1 MTSPSTDL
9 PALTSTFLD
18 TLDAER
24 RRLGIPGVVVAV
36 RTSDGARSSASLG
49 VRDVATGTPLS
60 VDSVLRV
67 GSVTKTIVATVVLR
81 LVERGELGLDDEV
94 LDHLPDLAVPS
105 GVTVRR
111 LLDMTSGLPEYTTE
125 EFLDTLLAAP
135 ERLWEP
141 RELLDLAF
149 GEDQRFA
156 PGSSWEY
163 CNAGYILL
171 GVLVEHVTGELVEDL
186 ARRFVLEPL
195 GMRDTALPARTADAT
210 HLPDPTIRGYLR
222 VDGRLVDATDI
233 NPSWAWTAGN
243 AISTAADLVLLAEEL
258 VRGDLLTVETQAARL
273 TGIPVPETDWVYGL
287 GIANFGGIWGH
298 NGQLPGFQAFAGHEP
313 AIGTTIVVITN
324 ADKANDG
331 TNAADTLAALVRRH
345 LASGSA

>member
-24 RRLGIPGVVVAV
+24 RRLGVPGLVVAV
-36 RTSDGARSSASLG
+36 RTADGERSSAALG
-49 VRDVATGTPLS
+49 VRDDAAGTPLS

-81 LVERGELGLDDEV
+81 LVDRGDLGLDDDV
-94 LDHLPDLAVPS
+94 LDHLPDLPVPS

-111 LLDMTSGLPEYTTE
+111 LLGMTSGLPEYTTE
-125 EFLDTLLAAP
+125 EFLGTLLAAP
-135 ERLWEP
+135 ERVWEP

-149 GEDQRFA
+149 RADQRFA
-156 PGSSWEY
+156 PGTSWDY
-163 CNAGYILL
+163 CNTGYILL
-171 GVLVEHVTGELVEDL
+171 GVLVEQVTGELVEDL
-186 ARRFVLEPL
+186 ARRWVLEPL
-195 GMRDTALPARTADAT
+195 GMRDTALPARAT
-210 HLPDPTIRGYLR
+210 DGARLPDPTVRGYLR
-222 VDGRLVDATDI
+222 VGDQLVDATNI
-233 NPSWAWTAGN
+233 NPSWGWTAGN

-258 VRGDLLTVETQAARL
+258 VRGDLLTAETQAARL
-273 TGIPVPETDWVYGL
+273 AGTRVPGTDWVYGL

-313 AIGTTIVVITN
+313 ASGTTIVVLANVDT
-324 ADKANDG
+324 ANDE
-331 TNAADTLAALVRRH
+331 TNPADTLAALVRRH
-345 LASGSA
+345 LAPSGA

>member
-9 PALTSTFLD
+9 PVLTSTFLD

-24 RRLGIPGVVVAV
+24 RRLGIPGAIVAV
-36 RTSDGARSSASLG
+36 RTSDGARSSAALG
-49 VRDVATGTPLS
+49 VRDLAAGTPLS

-67 GSVTKTIVATVVLR
+67 GSVTKTIVGTVVLR
-81 LVERGELGLDDEV
+81 LVERGDLALDDDV
-94 LDHLPDLAVPS
+94 RDLVPDLPVPS

-125 EFLDTLLAAP
+125 TFLGTLLAAP
-135 ERLWEP
+135 ERVWEP

-149 GEDQRFA
+149 TGEQHFV
-156 PGSSWEY
+156 PGTSWEY

-171 GVLVEHVTGELVEDL
+171 GMLVEQVTGELVEDL
-186 ARRFVLEPL
+186 ARRLVLDPL
-195 GMRDTALPARTADAT
+195 GMSDTALPARTPEGR
-210 HLPDPTIRGYLR
+210 HLPDPTVRGYLR
-222 VDGRLVDATDI
+222 DGDQLVDATDI
-233 NPSWAWTAGN
+233 NPSWGWTAGN

-258 VRGDLLTVETQAARL
+258 VRGDLLTAETQAARL
-273 TGIPVPETDWVYGL
+273 AAVPVPDTEWAYGL

-313 AIGTTIVVITN
+313 ATGRTIVVLAN
-324 ADKANDG
+324 VDRANDE

-345 LASGSA
+345 LAAESA